1 MLSRSGMASGPA
13 FALEAAR
20 RYRRR
25 RPMDNGKSA
34 VWLLL
39 ALLLAACS
47 IKQDV
52 KPVTLASLSTREICI
67 RENKAVREGFLET
80 YRQAL
85 ESKGFTV
92 RVLDPDAGI
101 GACPLLTT
109 YTANWRWDLALYMAY
124 AEMTVFRGGTEI
136 GKATY
141 DALMGGGRMDKFI
154 KADEK
159 VRELVNQLFPG

>member
-1 MLSRSGMASGPA
+1 MRHRVIVP
-13 FALEAAR
+13 
-20 RYRRR
+20 
-25 RPMDNGKSA
+25 
-34 VWLLL
+34 LLVGL
-39 ALLLAACS
+39 ALVACS
-47 IKQDV
+47 IKQNV
-52 KPVTLASLSTREICI
+52 RPVTPADLATREICI
-67 RENKAVREGFLET
+67 RENKTVREGFLEA

-85 ESKGFTV
+85 ESKGFSV

-101 GACPLLTT
+101 RACPLLTT

-124 AEMTVFRGGTEI
+124 AELTVFRDGNEI

>member
-1 MLSRSGMASGPA
+1 MRHRVIVP
-13 FALEAAR
+13 
-20 RYRRR
+20 
-25 RPMDNGKSA
+25 
-34 VWLLL
+34 LLVGL
-39 ALLLAACS
+39 ALVACS
-47 IKQDV
+47 IKQNV
-52 KPVTLASLSTREICI
+52 RPVTSADLATREICI
-67 RENKAVREGFLET
+67 RENKTVREGFLEA

-85 ESKGFTV
+85 ESKGFSV
-92 RVLDPDAGI
+92 RMLDPDAGI
-101 GACPLLTT
+101 RACPLLTT

-124 AEMTVFRGGTEI
+124 AELTVFRDGNEI

>member
-1 MLSRSGMASGPA
+1 MRHRAIVP
-13 FALEAAR
+13 
-20 RYRRR
+20 
-25 RPMDNGKSA
+25 
-34 VWLLL
+34 LLVGL
-39 ALLLAACS
+39 ALVACS
-47 IKQDV
+47 IKQNV
-52 KPVTLASLSTREICI
+52 KAVTPADLATKEICV
-67 RENKAVREGFLET
+67 RENKTVREGFLEA

-85 ESKGFTV
+85 ESKGFSV

-124 AEMTVFRGGTEI
+124 AEMTVFRDGNEI

>member
-1 MLSRSGMASGPA
+1 MRHRVIVP
-13 FALEAAR
+13 
-20 RYRRR
+20 
-25 RPMDNGKSA
+25 
-34 VWLLL
+34 LLVGL
-39 ALLLAACS
+39 ALVACS
-47 IKQDV
+47 IKQNV
-52 KPVTLASLSTREICI
+52 RPVTPADLATREICI
-67 RENKAVREGFLET
+67 RENKTVREGFLEA

-85 ESKGFTV
+85 ESKGFSV
-92 RVLDPDAGI
+92 RMLDPDAGI
-101 GACPLLTT
+101 RACPLLTT

-124 AEMTVFRGGTEI
+124 AELTVFRDGNEI

>member
-1 MLSRSGMASGPA
+1 MRHRVIVP
-13 FALEAAR
+13 
-20 RYRRR
+20 
-25 RPMDNGKSA
+25 
-34 VWLLL
+34 LLVGL
-39 ALLLAACS
+39 ALVACS
-47 IKQDV
+47 IKQNV
-52 KPVTLASLSTREICI
+52 KAVTPADLATREICV
-67 RENKAVREGFLET
+67 RENKTVREGFLEA

-85 ESKGFTV
+85 ESKGFSV

-101 GACPLLTT
+101 RACPLLTT

-124 AEMTVFRGGTEI
+124 AELTVFRDGNEI

>member
-1 MLSRSGMASGPA
+1 MRHRAIMP
-13 FALEAAR
+13 
-20 RYRRR
+20 
-25 RPMDNGKSA
+25 
-34 VWLLL
+34 LLVGL
-39 ALLLAACS
+39 ALVACS
-47 IKQDV
+47 IKQNV
-52 KPVTLASLSTREICI
+52 KAVTPADLATREICV
-67 RENKAVREGFLET
+67 RENKTVREGFLEA

-85 ESKGFTV
+85 ESKGFSV

-101 GACPLLTT
+101 RACPLLTT

-124 AEMTVFRGGTEI
+124 AELTVFRDGNEI

-159 VRELVNQLFPG
+159 VRELVSQLFPG

>member
-1 MLSRSGMASGPA
+1 MRHRVIVP
-13 FALEAAR
+13 
-20 RYRRR
+20 
-25 RPMDNGKSA
+25 
-34 VWLLL
+34 LLVAL
-39 ALLLAACS
+39 ALVACS
-47 IKQDV
+47 IKQNV
-52 KPVTLASLSTREICI
+52 RPVTPADLATREICI
-67 RENKAVREGFLET
+67 RENKTVREGFLEA

-85 ESKGFTV
+85 ESKGFSV
-92 RVLDPDAGI
+92 RMLDPDAGI
-101 GACPLLTT
+101 RACPLLTT

-124 AEMTVFRGGTEI
+124 AELTVFRDGNEI

>member
-1 MLSRSGMASGPA
+1 MRHRVIVP
-13 FALEAAR
+13 
-20 RYRRR
+20 
-25 RPMDNGKSA
+25 
-34 VWLLL
+34 LLVGL
-39 ALLLAACS
+39 TLVACS
-47 IKQDV
+47 IKQNV
-52 KPVTLASLSTREICI
+52 KPVTPADLATREICI
-67 RENKAVREGFLET
+67 RENKTVREGFLEA

-85 ESKGFTV
+85 ESKGFSV
-92 RVLDPDAGI
+92 RMLDPDAGI
-101 GACPLLTT
+101 RACPLLTT

-124 AEMTVFRGGTEI
+124 AELTVFRDGNEI

>member
-1 MLSRSGMASGPA
+1 MRHRVIVP
-13 FALEAAR
+13 
-20 RYRRR
+20 
-25 RPMDNGKSA
+25 
-34 VWLLL
+34 LLVGL
-39 ALLLAACS
+39 ALVACS
-47 IKQDV
+47 IKQNV
-52 KPVTLASLSTREICI
+52 RPVTSADLATREICI
-67 RENKAVREGFLET
+67 RENKTVREGFLEA

-85 ESKGFTV
+85 ESKGFSV

-101 GACPLLTT
+101 RACPLLTT

-124 AEMTVFRGGTEI
+124 AELTVFRDGNEI

-159 VRELVNQLFPG
+159 VRELVSQLFPG

>member
-1 MLSRSGMASGPA
+1 MRHRAIMP
-13 FALEAAR
+13 
-20 RYRRR
+20 
-25 RPMDNGKSA
+25 
-34 VWLLL
+34 LLVGL
-39 ALLLAACS
+39 ALVACS
-47 IKQDV
+47 IKQNV
-52 KPVTLASLSTREICI
+52 KAVTPADLATREICV
-67 RENKAVREGFLET
+67 RENKTVREGFLEA

-85 ESKGFTV
+85 ESKGFSV

-101 GACPLLTT
+101 RACPLLTT

-124 AEMTVFRGGTEI
+124 AELIVFRDGNEI

>member
-1 MLSRSGMASGPA
+1 MRHRVIVP
-13 FALEAAR
+13 
-20 RYRRR
+20 
-25 RPMDNGKSA
+25 
-34 VWLLL
+34 LLVGL
-39 ALLLAACS
+39 ALVACS
-47 IKQDV
+47 IKQNV
-52 KPVTLASLSTREICI
+52 RPVTPADLATREICI
-67 RENKAVREGFLET
+67 RENKTVREGFLEA

-85 ESKGFTV
+85 ESKGFSV

-101 GACPLLTT
+101 RACPLLTT

-124 AEMTVFRGGTEI
+124 AELTVFRDGNEI

-159 VRELVNQLFPG
+159 VRELVSQLFPG